1 MNVEASSLPPTAV
14 AALTPLAPAHPAAPG
29 AAAVDGAHRLTT
41 WGVIRA
47 QGADAAKFL
56 HGQLTQDFTLLG
68 LGEARLA
75 GYCSPKG
82 RLLATFVGFKLAA
95 DDLLLA
101 CSADLL
107 APTLK
112 RLQMF
117 VMRAQCKLTD
127 ASADFELWGLAGAT
141 ATASATPLPA
151 TPWAKHTEGPTTWV
165 RLPNAQPAQPAQAA
179 QAVPPPGA
187 EPIPPIARVLA
198 VVPAGQAP
206 AALTSAPALD
216 AATWAWL
223 EVASG
228 VGMVS
233 QPVTDAFVPQMINLE
248 SVGGVNFK
256 KGCYPGQEVVARSQ
270 YRGILKRRAYRLSC
284 ATGPLTVGQSVFHS
298 GDPEQPC
305 GTLFSVAPVPGA
317 AGWEG
322 LASLQTSATTEGT
335 LHADRANGPALH
347 LLTLPYT
354 LLEDV

>member
-1 MNVEASSLPPTAV
+1 MSATAT
-14 AALTPLAPAHPAAPG
+14 APSAPHLSTAPNGAL
-29 AAAVDGAHRLTT
+29 RLSG

-117 VMRAQCKLTD
+117 VMRAQCKLSD

-141 ATASATPLPA
+141 AATVQLPT
-151 TPWAKHTEGPTTWV
+151 TPWAKQTDGPTTWV
-165 RLPNAQPAQPAQAA
+165 RLP
-179 QAVPPPGA
+179 QAVAAPGA
-187 EPIPPIARVLA
+187 EAIPRVLA

-270 YRGILKRRAYRLSC
+270 YRGTLKRRAYRLHTE
-284 ATGPLTVGQSVFHS
+284 TGPLSVGQEVFHS
-298 GDPEQPC
+298 SDAEQPC
-305 GTLFSVAPVPGA
+305 GTLFSVAPAPGG

-322 LASLQTSATTEGT
+322 LASLQISATTEGT
-335 LHADRANGPALH
+335 LHAGSANGPTLH
-347 LLTLPYT
+347 LQSLPYT
-354 LLEDV
+354 LAEDI

>member
-1 MNVEASSLPPTAV
+1 MSANATAPLN
-14 AALTPLAPAHPAAPG
+14 AALHPHG
-29 AAAVDGAHRLTT
+29 ALRLSG

-56 HGQLTQDFTLLG
+56 HGQLTQDFNLLG

-117 VMRAQCKLTD
+117 VMRAQCKLSD

-141 ATASATPLPA
+141 ATTAHLPA
-151 TPWAKHTEGPTTWV
+151 TPWAKHTDGPTTWV
-165 RLPNAQPAQPAQAA
+165 RLPHALAA
-179 QAVPPPGA
+179 PGA
-187 EPIPPIARVLA
+187 EPIPRALA
-198 VVPAGQAP
+198 VVPTGQAP

-233 QPVTDAFVPQMINLE
+233 QPVVDAFVPQMINLE

-270 YRGILKRRAYRLSC
+270 YRGTLKRRAFRLHFDGTP
-284 ATGPLTVGQSVFHS
+284 ADGPLSVGQAVFHS
-298 GDPEQPC
+298 SDAEQPC
-305 GTLFSVAPVPGA
+305 GTLFSVAPVPG
-317 AGWEG
+317 GTSWEA
-322 LASLQTSATTEGT
+322 LASLQISATTEGT
-335 LHADRANGPALH
+335 LHAGSANGPTLH
-347 LLTLPYT
+347 LLSLPYT
-354 LLEDV
+354 LAEDI